1 MSIHPYS
8 DLPKSAFW
16 RTGVVQQELGIIDN
30 IYKKKFNI
38 LPKAKIATAGSCFAQ
53 HITHSLKKNGFYVF
67 DVEPPPPGLP
77 ESLHR
82 KYGYSTYSARY
93 GNIYTVRQL
102 LQLVMEVNGDFT
114 PQNLVWEKNNRYFD
128 ALRPSIEAKGFDS
141 VDEVLANRKSHLSR
155 VKELLLKMD
164 IFIFT
169 LGLTELWVHKSSGT
183 VYPTA
188 PGVLAG
194 EFDEKIYE
202 FKNSNYEEILSDFRK
217 FRSLVKRMRGG
228 KKFKIILTVSPVPL
242 TATASGKHVLLSNT
256 CSKSILRCVAS
267 ELSVSRSIDYFPSY
281 EIVTNPSSISY
292 AYSENLRNV
301 SPEMVEVVMHH
312 FFGQHPPTVANINL
326 LKSNKLSSKNKSKSN
341 LLNHKPIEEMY
352 CEEALLEAFGE

>member
-1 MSIHPYS
+1 MSKHPYS

-16 RTGVVQQELGIIDN
+16 KTGVAQQNLDINDN

-38 LPKAKIATAGSCFAQ
+38 LPKAKIVTAGSCFAQ
-53 HITHSLKKNGFYVF
+53 HITQNLKTNGFYVF

-77 ESLHR
+77 ESLHG

-102 LQLVMEVNGDFT
+102 LQLAMEVNGDFA
-114 PQNLVWEKNNRYFD
+114 PQNLVWEKNNRYYD
-128 ALRPSIEAKGFDS
+128 SLRPSIETEGFDS

-155 VKELLLKMD
+155 VKELFLKMD
-164 IFIFT
+164 VFIFT
-169 LGLTELWVHKSSGT
+169 LGLTEMWIHKSSGT

-194 EFDEKIYE
+194 EFDEKIYG
-202 FKNSNYEEILSDFRK
+202 FKNSSYDEILSDFRQ
-217 FRSLVKRMRGG
+217 FRRLTKKMRGG
-228 KKFKIILTVSPVPL
+228 KNFKIILTVSPVPL
-242 TATASGKHVLLSNT
+242 TATASGDHVLLSNT
-256 CSKSILRCVAS
+256 RSKAILRSVAS
-267 ELSVSRSIDYFPSY
+267 ELSMSRSIDYFPSY
-281 EIVTNPSSISY
+281 EIVTNPSTMSH

-301 SPEMVEVVMHH
+301 RPEMVDLVMHH
-312 FFGQHPPTVANINL
+312 FFDQHQPTDANSNL
-326 LKSNKLSSKNKSKSN
+326 LKSNKLSSKNKSISKLSSNKS
-341 LLNHKPIEEMY
+341 IEEIY